1 VIVLHALEDAQLIQ
15 QPDVRAIAGSRL
27 EHLAAEDLLG
37 GDTPSAVIVME
48 VSDKSADLGEQ
59 LGFDVLETRYSG
71 CRFDQEGYVPS
82 FEVLEEHPSLF
93 EIVFVLSDYG
103 DGAVVL
109 VPKLDGVDADLLAMC
124 AMYAVPSP
132 EPSP

>member
-1 VIVLHALEDAQLIQ
+1 VIVLHALEDAQVVQ
-15 QPDVRAIAGSRL
+15 QPEVQAIATSRL

-48 VSDKSADLGEQ
+48 SGDSATDLGRQ
-59 LGFDVLETRYSG
+59 LGFDALETRYSA
-71 CRFDQEGYVPS
+71 CRFDQAGYVPS
-82 FEVLEEHPSLF
+82 FEVLEEHSTFF

-109 VPKLDGVDADLLAMC
+109 VPKLDGIDADLLAMC
-124 AMYAVPSP
+124 SMYAVPSP